1 MEQSDKIVISKLK
14 KIAIIS
20 LIFMAIEIAGGILA
34 HSIAIL
40 ADAFHLL
47 SDVFAYSI
55 SLYAVLLSK
64 KIAPD
69 YMGFGYEKAQPLGAL
84 INVAIIWAVTIGLF
98 IEATKRIIDKEVVE
112 EPLYML
118 LTSIFGLGCNLFI
131 MRTLHSDETV
141 PCAHSHNHS
150 HDHGSK
156 PKKEITARK

>member
-64 KIAPD
+64 KIWN
-69 YMGFGYEKAQPLGAL
+69 Q
-84 INVAIIWAVTIGLF
+84 
-98 IEATKRIIDKEVVE
+98 
-112 EPLYML
+112 LYW
-118 LTSIFGLGCNLFI
+118 F
-131 MRTLHSDETV
+131 
-141 PCAHSHNHS
+141 
-150 HDHGSK
+150 
-156 PKKEITARK
+156 